1 MSSWSD
7 RDDLHV
13 RIEQGL
19 VSRYGPNVV
28 ETFPDSPLPGWLQMP
43 LMLLDLTTT
52 GEQMAAIVLDVQVW
66 SSICGKVHY
75 PHGPGYHGEE
85 LPGQR
90 DVCRYFWHSS
100 GVNERVTCDSKA
112 LRCCHC

>member
-1 MSSWSD
+1 MRTQTRWTT
-7 RDDLHV
+7 R
-13 RIEQGL
+13 R
-19 VSRYGPNVV
+19 VSLYFAV
-28 ETFPDSPLPGWLQMP
+28 
-43 LMLLDLTTT
+43 T

-90 DVCRYFWHSS
+90 GVCRYFWHSS
-100 GVNERVTCDSKA
+100 GVNERVTCDWAMAINSSM
-112 LRCCHC
+112 LRE

>member
-52 GEQMAAIVLDVQVW
+52 GEQMAAIVLNVEGRSLDQALCVVM
-66 SSICGKVHY
+66 
-75 PHGPGYHGEE
+75 
-85 LPGQR
+85 LA
-90 DVCRYFWHSS
+90 DL
-100 GVNERVTCDSKA
+100 ERLLQATDGGARGAVED
-112 LRCCHC
+112 LLNG